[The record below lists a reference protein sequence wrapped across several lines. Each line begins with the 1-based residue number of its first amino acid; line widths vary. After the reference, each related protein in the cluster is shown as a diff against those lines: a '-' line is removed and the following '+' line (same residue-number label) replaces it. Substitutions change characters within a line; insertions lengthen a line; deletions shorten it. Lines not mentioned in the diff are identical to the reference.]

1 MKAPGRRALVA
12 ARYLSKVNLALL
24 VHGGWALALT
34 GTLLSCRP
42 EDPREVYAAPKP
54 VVVSTGTVASGTM
67 GSGSSDPSK
76 PPARDGGGV
85 PLSPSTG
92 GGTASDASTGES
104 EDAAAATASSD
115 ECSARDTGVCEEQT
129 SDSVSDAGSK
139 PDKPSL
145 PSEGDEDTPSE
156 PARDA
161 GTQGEAPELDSGMSS
176 VPPPESDACG
186 ARPASDRAFTRKALR
201 EAAAACADWHYC
213 KYQAVAEELDDRVQQ
228 YADAPDETTLGSAK
242 ESWQRAMTWWSRV
255 ELFQFGPLASKS
267 ESAGKD
273 MYEGQGLRDFI
284 YAWPTTSRCRIEEQL
299 VSENYASRGMSGVLI
314 SGRGLFALEYLLY
327 YPGNDTECVAAS
339 STGTQWATLSSAEL
353 QQRKRNYA
361 VALASDSFEQIS
373 KLRELW
379 AADGEN
385 FTATFVDAGGM
396 YPDEQ
401 EVMKVLAW
409 ALIYVEREVKDWK
422 LGIPAGYTLNHPV
435 TLAESPYAGLGSE
448 AIVANLEGFRSLFQG
463 CGEEGE
469 GLGFDD
475 WLEAVDHPELA
486 TEMVEAMNAAR
497 AAALEF
503 PPIAQA
509 TPEQIEVLYQKIRA
523 LTSLLKSDFFG
534 AGSPVNLELP
544 GGVQSDTD

>member
-1 MKAPGRRALVA
+1 MKAPGRGALVA
-12 ARYLSKVNLALL
+12 ARVLSKLDVEHLMCS
-24 VHGGWALALT
+24 GRALALI
-34 GTLLSCRP
+34 GSLLSCRP
-42 EDPREVYAAPKP
+42 EDPREVYAKP
-54 VVVSTGTVASGTM
+54 VVVPTQGTFAPGPM
-67 GSGSSDPSK
+67 GSGTSDSPKPSS
-76 PPARDGGGV
+76 RDGGVV
-85 PLSPSTG
+85 PLIPATEGST
-92 GGTASDASTGES
+92 ANDASIVAS
-104 EDAAAATASSD
+104 EDAAAAAATSD
-115 ECSARDTGVCEEQT
+115 ECSARDTEVCEEHT
-129 SDSVSDAGSK
+129 GESASDAGSK
-139 PDKPSL
+139 PSKPSH
-145 PSEGDEDTPSE
+145 PTADDQGAPSE

-161 GTQGEAPELDSGMSS
+161 ATQSEGPALDSGMSPMP
-176 VPPPESDACG
+176 VPETDACG
-186 ARPASDRAFTRKALR
+186 ARPASERAFTRKALR

-213 KYQAVAEELDDRVQQ
+213 KYQAITEELDDRVQQ
-228 YADAPDETTLGSAK
+228 YADAPDETTLGAAK

-327 YPGNDTECVAAS
+327 YPGSDTECVAAS

-361 VALASDSFEQIS
+361 VALASDSLEQIS

-435 TLAESPYAGLGSE
+435 TLAESPYAGLGTD
-448 AIVANLEGFRSLFQG
+448 ALRANLEGFRSLFQG
-463 CGEEGE
+463 CGEDGE

-475 WLEAVDHPELA
+475 WLSAVDHPELA
-486 TEMVEAMNAAR
+486 SEMVEAMNAAR
-497 AAALEF
+497 AAALDF

-509 TPEQIEVLYQKIRA
+509 TPEQLEALYQKVRA